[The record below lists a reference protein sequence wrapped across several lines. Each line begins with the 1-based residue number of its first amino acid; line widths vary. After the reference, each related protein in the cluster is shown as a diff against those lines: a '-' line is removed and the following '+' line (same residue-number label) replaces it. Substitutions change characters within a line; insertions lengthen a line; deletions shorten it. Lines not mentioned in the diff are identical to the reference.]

1 MPKSPKKMPASVPEW
16 RKRGLKIA
24 PSKWWPLDE
33 IKEYARNPRTHP
45 PAQIELLG
53 SLLEKY
59 GPDQDIVVDERGEIL
74 KGHGRKLAARLKGWP
89 SYPVVQR
96 FGLSE
101 AEKIAMRIEDNQLA
115 LLSGWDNELV
125 RGEIAVLQKSGYELS
140 LLGFGDAQLV
150 SFTTTPGPPA
160 SFPEFGEDVPVQ
172 YCCPRCSYAW
182 SGNPNAGAVKTGAEE
197 SSHEDSMRVRVP
209 GDANGQRR
217 ARAPKKVS
225 SKSSLARPT
234 APRKNQAGGHDDAK
248 LRRRDGAKAEGRPE

>member
-1 MPKSPKKMPASVPEW
+1 MPKSPKKMPAQIADW
-16 RKRGLKIA
+16 KKRGLKIA
-24 PSKWWPLDE
+24 PSKWWKLDD

-53 SLLEKY
+53 ALLEKY

-74 KGHGRKLAARLKGWP
+74 KGHGRKLAARAKGWP
-89 SYPVVQR
+89 SYPVTQR

-150 SFTTTPGPPA
+150 SFTTTPGPPS
-160 SFPEFGEDVPVQ
+160 SFPEFGEDIPTE
-172 YCCPRCSYAW
+172 YCCPRCRYSW
-182 SGNPNAGAVKTGAEE
+182 SGSPNPGAIKE
-197 SSHEDSMRVRVP
+197 SGKGSPDDDSMRVRVQ
-209 GDANGQRR
+209 GETNGKGRPR
-217 ARAPKKVS
+217 KKEKVS
-225 SKSSLARPT
+225 SAPPLARP
-234 APRKNQAGGHDDAK
+234 APSRKNKVAGNDA
-248 LRRRDGAKAEGRPE
+248 PH